1 MPPRDPQSN
10 KEEVFRFLDLPPE
23 LRIQVYNLA
32 LPKRVRVRPVGP
44 YAWIMNVYRDALALL
59 RTCHQIRNEARPLL
73 FSNSIFRIGLYDDV
87 DTLHFQSWIDG
98 AGKGLVSR
106 MKCFEVVTSVEGQV
120 VRFDVRVG
128 EAGAIVTIVACFDMK
143 FLGRLCEV
151 FKICLLE
158 GNVVVDTCEEQRAV
172 LSGVHTGE
180 WKGYFSITDMK
191 AIGKCVELLDVR
203 KADQVASGSRAW

>member
-1 MPPRDPQSN
+1 
-10 KEEVFRFLDLPPE
+10 
-23 LRIQVYNLA
+23 
-32 LPKRVRVRPVGP
+32 
-44 YAWIMNVYRDALALL
+44 
-59 RTCHQIRNEARPLL
+59 
-73 FSNSIFRIGLYDDV
+73 
-87 DTLHFQSWIDG
+87 
-98 AGKGLVSR
+98 